1 MVVWVVQ
8 FSVAETMF
16 PLSQIGQYGR
26 LDLQPALDSMIVY
39 LIRLYGIT

>member
-26 LDLQPALDSMIVY
+26 LDCNQL
-39 LIRLYGIT
+39 LIA